1 MQVLPGFESRKKVAK
16 KRMSYVPPN
25 DVRRGNN
32 SYVENRSGMFMNAMM
47 SPLMSPKAE
56 LFQNFVSSNSR
67 SIAST
72 TKNRKPDPGSGF
84 QPTQAGSGL
93 APISSELSN
102 YQRIL
107 EIHKHAENQTRN
119 NFNTVG

>member
-1 MQVLPGFESRKKVAK
+1 
-16 KRMSYVPPN
+16 
-25 DVRRGNN
+25 
-32 SYVENRSGMFMNAMM
+32 MNAMM

-72 TKNRKPDPGSGF
+72 TKNKRPDPGTNNQSGLM
-84 QPTQAGSGL
+84 QTQAGSGL
-93 APISSELSN
+93 TPISSELSN

-107 EIHKHAENQTRN
+107 EIHKHAEN
-119 NFNTVG
+119 

>member
-1 MQVLPGFESRKKVAK
+1 M
-16 KRMSYVPPN
+16 PPN
-25 DVRRGNN
+25 EIRRGNN

-72 TKNRKPDPGSGF
+72 TKNKRPDPGTNN
-84 QPTQAGSGL
+84 QSGL
-93 APISSELSN
+93 M
-102 YQRIL
+102 
-107 EIHKHAENQTRN
+107 QT
-119 NFNTVG
+119 